1 MKKKL
6 LRFSLL
12 AEIALLSDIFR
23 LSSYAFDVDKFI
35 SFYRDA
41 LSELLLSKLLGTC
54 IEIDYVELLYEII
67 QIDKVLQEE
76 KEDIGINSND
86 FITDILN
93 NALEEH
99 SQCIYVAIEDNKN
112 LSGIRYPFQLGN
124 LTIKVNKQYDGIYVE
139 YYTDELSFIEKVEI
153 VLNLQFEYIQHL
165 ENFLEIELSPE
176 TIQSLKSINV
186 IRPDE

>member
-23 LSSYAFDVDKFI
+23 LSSYVFDVDKFI

-41 LSELLLSKLLGTC
+41 LSELLLSNLLGTC

-67 QIDKVLQEE
+67 QIDKVLEE
-76 KEDIGINSND
+76 ENIGIINIE

-153 VLNLQFEYIQHL
+153 VLNSQFEYIQHL
-165 ENFLEIELSPE
+165 ENFLEIVLSPE

-186 IRPDE
+186 IRTDE

>member
-23 LSSYAFDVDKFI
+23 LSSYVFDVDKFI

-67 QIDKVLQEE
+67 QIDKVLEE
-76 KEDIGINSND
+76 EDIGIINID

-99 SQCIYVAIEDNKN
+99 SQCIYVAIEDNEN
-112 LSGIRYPFQLGN
+112 LSGIRYPFRFGN
-124 LTIKVNKQYDGIYVE
+124 LSIRVNKYYDGIEVE
-139 YYTDELSFIEKVEI
+139 FYTDKLSYLEKVEI
-153 VLNLQFEYIQHL
+153 VLNLHL
-165 ENFLEIELSPE
+165 GYVYHVENLLEIELSRE
-176 TIQSLKSINV
+176 TIEALAVINV
-186 IRPDE
+186 VKRGE

>member
-41 LSELLLSKLLGTC
+41 LSELLLSMLLGTC

-67 QIDKVLQEE
+67 QIDKVLEE
-76 KEDIGINSND
+76 ENIGIINIE

-153 VLNLQFEYIQHL
+153 VLNLQFEYVQHL

-176 TIQSLKSINV
+176 TIQSLKNINV

>member
-23 LSSYAFDVDKFI
+23 LSSYVFDVDKFI

-41 LSELLLSKLLGTC
+41 LSELLLSKLLGTY

-67 QIDKVLQEE
+67 QIDKVLEE
-76 KEDIGINSND
+76 ENIGIINID

-99 SQCIYVAIEDNKN
+99 SQCIYVAIEDNEN
-112 LSGIRYPFQLGN
+112 LSGVRYPFRLGS
-124 LTIKVNKQYDGIYVE
+124 LSIRVNKYYDGIEVE
-139 YYTDELSFIEKVEI
+139 FYTDKLSYLEKVEI
-153 VLNLQFEYIQHL
+153 VLNHHL
-165 ENFLEIELSPE
+165 GYVYHIENFLEIELSPE
-176 TIQSLKSINV
+176 TIEALSVINV
-186 IRPDE
+186 VKRDE

>member
-23 LSSYAFDVDKFI
+23 LSSYVFDVDKFI

-41 LSELLLSKLLGTC
+41 LSELLLSNLLGTC

-67 QIDKVLQEE
+67 QIDKVLEE
-76 KEDIGINSND
+76 ENIGIINIE

-153 VLNLQFEYIQHL
+153 VLNSQFEYIQHL

-186 IRPDE
+186 IRTDE

>member
-23 LSSYAFDVDKFI
+23 LSSYVFDVDKFI

-41 LSELLLSKLLGTC
+41 LSELLLSNLLGTC

-67 QIDKVLQEE
+67 QIDKVLEE
-76 KEDIGINSND
+76 ENIGIINID

-153 VLNLQFEYIQHL
+153 VLNSQFEYIQHL

-186 IRPDE
+186 IRTDE

>member
-23 LSSYAFDVDKFI
+23 LSSYVFDVDKFI

-41 LSELLLSKLLGTC
+41 LSELLLSNLLGTC

-67 QIDKVLQEE
+67 QIDKVLEE
-76 KEDIGINSND
+76 ENIGIINID

-153 VLNLQFEYIQHL
+153 VLNSQFEYIQHL

-186 IRPDE
+186 VKRDE

>member
-67 QIDKVLQEE
+67 QIDKVLEE
-76 KEDIGINSND
+76 EDIGIINIE

-153 VLNLQFEYIQHL
+153 VLNLQFEYVQHL

-176 TIQSLKSINV
+176 TIQSLKNINV

>member
-23 LSSYAFDVDKFI
+23 LSSYVFDVDKFI

-41 LSELLLSKLLGTC
+41 LSELLLSNLLGTC

-67 QIDKVLQEE
+67 QIDKVLEE
-76 KEDIGINSND
+76 ENIGITNID

-93 NALEEH
+93 SALEEH
-99 SQCIYVAIEDNKN
+99 SQCIYVAIEDNEN
-112 LSGIRYPFQLGN
+112 LSGIRYPFRFGN
-124 LTIKVNKQYDGIYVE
+124 LSIRVNKYYDGIEVE
-139 YYTDELSFIEKVEI
+139 FYIDKLSYLEKVEI
-153 VLNLQFEYIQHL
+153 VLNLHLEYVYHI

-176 TIQSLKSINV
+176 TIEALAVINV
-186 IRPDE
+186 VKRDE

>member
-23 LSSYAFDVDKFI
+23 LSSYVFDVDKFI

-67 QIDKVLQEE
+67 QIDKVLEE
-76 KEDIGINSND
+76 ENIGIINID

-112 LSGIRYPFQLGN
+112 LGGIRYPFQLGN

-153 VLNLQFEYIQHL
+153 VLNLQFEYVQHL

-176 TIQSLKSINV
+176 TIQSLKNINV

>member
-6 LRFSLL
+6 LRFSIL

-23 LSSYAFDVDKFI
+23 LSSYVFDVDKFI

-41 LSELLLSKLLGTC
+41 LSELLLSNLLGTC

-67 QIDKVLQEE
+67 QIDKVLEE
-76 KEDIGINSND
+76 ENIGIINID

-99 SQCIYVAIEDNKN
+99 SQCIYVAIEDNEN
-112 LSGIRYPFQLGN
+112 LSGIRYPFRFGN
-124 LTIKVNKQYDGIYVE
+124 LSIRVNKYYDGIEVE
-139 YYTDELSFIEKVEI
+139 FYTDKLSYLEKVEI
-153 VLNLQFEYIQHL
+153 VLNPQLEYVYHI

-176 TIQSLKSINV
+176 TIEALAVINV
-186 IRPDE
+186 VKRDE

>member
-35 SFYRDA
+35 CFYRDA
-41 LSELLLSKLLGTC
+41 LSELLLSMLLGTC

-67 QIDKVLQEE
+67 QIDKVLEE
-76 KEDIGINSND
+76 ENIGIINIE

-153 VLNLQFEYIQHL
+153 VLNSQFEYIQHL
-165 ENFLEIELSPE
+165 ENFLEIVLSPE
-176 TIQSLKSINV
+176 TIQSLKNINV
-186 IRPDE
+186 IRTDE

>member
-23 LSSYAFDVDKFI
+23 LSSYVFDVDKFI

-67 QIDKVLQEE
+67 QIDKVLEE
-76 KEDIGINSND
+76 ENIGIINIE

-153 VLNLQFEYIQHL
+153 VLNLQFEYVQHL

>member
-23 LSSYAFDVDKFI
+23 LSSYVFDVDKFI

-41 LSELLLSKLLGTC
+41 LSELLLSNLLGTC

-67 QIDKVLQEE
+67 QIDKVLEE
-76 KEDIGINSND
+76 ENIGIINID

-99 SQCIYVAIEDNKN
+99 SQCIYVAIEDNEN
-112 LSGIRYPFQLGN
+112 LSGIRYPFRFGN
-124 LTIKVNKQYDGIYVE
+124 LSIRVNKYYDGIEVE
-139 YYTDELSFIEKVEI
+139 FYTDKLSYLEKVEM
-153 VLNLQFEYIQHL
+153 VLNLHLEYVHHI

-176 TIQSLKSINV
+176 TIEALAVINV
-186 IRPDE
+186 VKRDE

>member
-12 AEIALLSDIFR
+12 AEIALLRDIFR

-41 LSELLLSKLLGTC
+41 LSELLLSKLLGTR
-54 IEIDYVELLYEII
+54 IEIGYVELLYEII
-67 QIDKVLQEE
+67 QIDKVLEE
-76 KEDIGINSND
+76 ENIGIINID

-99 SQCIYVAIEDNKN
+99 SQCIYVAIEDNEN
-112 LSGIRYPFQLGN
+112 LSGIRYPFRFGN
-124 LTIKVNKQYDGIYVE
+124 LSIRVNKYYDGIEVE
-139 YYTDELSFIEKVEI
+139 FYTDKLSYLEKVEI
-153 VLNLQFEYIQHL
+153 VLNLHLEYVYHI

-176 TIQSLKSINV
+176 TIEALAVINV
-186 IRPDE
+186 VKRDE

>member
-23 LSSYAFDVDKFI
+23 LSSYVFDVDKFI

-41 LSELLLSKLLGTC
+41 LSELLLSNLLGTC

-67 QIDKVLQEE
+67 QIDKVLEE
-76 KEDIGINSND
+76 ENIGIINID

-153 VLNLQFEYIQHL
+153 VLNSQFEYIQHL
-165 ENFLEIELSPE
+165 ENFLEIVLSPE

-186 IRPDE
+186 IRTDE

>member
-67 QIDKVLQEE
+67 QIDKVLEE
-76 KEDIGINSND
+76 EDIGIINIE

-153 VLNLQFEYIQHL
+153 VLNLQFEYVQHL

>member
-67 QIDKVLQEE
+67 QIDKVLEE
-76 KEDIGINSND
+76 ENIGIINIE

-153 VLNLQFEYIQHL
+153 VLNSQFEYIQHL
-165 ENFLEIELSPE
+165 ENFLEIVLSPE
-176 TIQSLKSINV
+176 TIQSLKNINV
-186 IRPDE
+186 IRTDE

>member
-67 QIDKVLQEE
+67 QIDKVLEE
-76 KEDIGINSND
+76 EDIGIINIE

-112 LSGIRYPFQLGN
+112 LGGIRYPFQLGN

-153 VLNLQFEYIQHL
+153 VLNLQFEYVQHL

-176 TIQSLKSINV
+176 TIQSLKNINV

>member
-67 QIDKVLQEE
+67 QIDKVLEE
-76 KEDIGINSND
+76 ENIGIINIE

-153 VLNLQFEYIQHL
+153 VLNSQFEYIQHL

-176 TIQSLKSINV
+176 TIQSLKNINV
-186 IRPDE
+186 IRTDE

>member
-67 QIDKVLQEE
+67 QIDKVLEE
-76 KEDIGINSND
+76 ENIGIINID

-153 VLNLQFEYIQHL
+153 VLNSQFEYIQHL

-186 IRPDE
+186 IRTDE

>member
-23 LSSYAFDVDKFI
+23 LSSYVFDVDKFI

-54 IEIDYVELLYEII
+54 IEIDYVVLLYEII
-67 QIDKVLQEE
+67 QIDKVLVEE
-76 KEDIGINSND
+76 NIGIINIE

-153 VLNLQFEYIQHL
+153 VLNLQFEYVQHL

-186 IRPDE
+186 IRSDE

>member
-41 LSELLLSKLLGTC
+41 LSELLLSMLLGTC

-67 QIDKVLQEE
+67 QIDKVLEE
-76 KEDIGINSND
+76 EDIGIINIE

-112 LSGIRYPFQLGN
+112 LSGVRYPFQLGN

-153 VLNLQFEYIQHL
+153 VLNLQFEYVQHL

>member
-67 QIDKVLQEE
+67 QIDKVLEE
-76 KEDIGINSND
+76 ENIGIINIE

-153 VLNLQFEYIQHL
+153 VLNLQFEYVQHL

-176 TIQSLKSINV
+176 TIQSLKNINV

>member
-67 QIDKVLQEE
+67 QIDKVLEE
-76 KEDIGINSND
+76 ENIGIINIE

-99 SQCIYVAIEDNKN
+99 SQCIYVAIEDNEN

-153 VLNLQFEYIQHL
+153 VLNSQFEYIQHL

-186 IRPDE
+186 IRTDE

>member
-67 QIDKVLQEE
+67 QIDKVLEE
-76 KEDIGINSND
+76 ENIGIINIE

-153 VLNLQFEYIQHL
+153 VLNSQFEYIQHL

>member
-67 QIDKVLQEE
+67 QIDKVLEE
-76 KEDIGINSND
+76 ENIGIINIE

-153 VLNLQFEYIQHL
+153 VLNLQFEYVQHL